1 MLLHHRPQG
10 MEHVACTRGLSP
22 NLVQQLFNLAS
33 IPTCVPSKPSAR
45 CKRVVLDRDERL
57 IDLVC
62 DRRRHLTD
70 RMDPNQMRET
80 LTVLSGFHPRL
91 AGERAG
97 KSAALSCSN
106 SNQAICTLKQDDS
119 DCQQYL
125 PAVLI
130 PQARLTRAQLAV
142 RRQLGLA
149 DPTASA
155 ASNRTLACHSCQ
167 SRPECSWR
175 CRR

>member
-1 MLLHHRPQG
+1 
-10 MEHVACTRGLSP
+10 
-22 NLVQQLFNLAS
+22 
-33 IPTCVPSKPSAR
+33 
-45 CKRVVLDRDERL
+45 
-57 IDLVC
+57 
-62 DRRRHLTD
+62 
-70 RMDPNQMRET
+70 
-80 LTVLSGFHPRL
+80 
-91 AGERAG
+91 
-97 KSAALSCSN
+97 
-106 SNQAICTLKQDDS
+106 
-119 DCQQYL
+119 
-125 PAVLI
+125 LI